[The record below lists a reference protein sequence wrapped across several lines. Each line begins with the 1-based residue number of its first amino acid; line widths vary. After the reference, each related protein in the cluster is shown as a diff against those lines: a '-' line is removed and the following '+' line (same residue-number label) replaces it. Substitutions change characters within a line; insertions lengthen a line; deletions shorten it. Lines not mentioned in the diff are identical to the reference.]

1 MRIRWGSTA
10 DDARLCG
17 NKLADAAC
25 HAGDITDHVLVGH
38 GLPTGAA
45 AIDETTIYLIKA
57 KEVFRSAK
65 DKILRDLRGP
75 GCAAHSTLAGI
86 ERLTRPLA
94 RAFNWARR
102 PSAGSTGGA

>member
-1 MRIRWGSTA
+1 MI
-10 DDARLCG
+10 LEMV
-17 NKLADAAC
+17 LASSMFVGAAER
-25 HAGDITDHVLVGH
+25 DE
-38 GLPTGAA
+38 GAA

-75 GCAAHSTLAGI
+75 GCAAHSTLGGI